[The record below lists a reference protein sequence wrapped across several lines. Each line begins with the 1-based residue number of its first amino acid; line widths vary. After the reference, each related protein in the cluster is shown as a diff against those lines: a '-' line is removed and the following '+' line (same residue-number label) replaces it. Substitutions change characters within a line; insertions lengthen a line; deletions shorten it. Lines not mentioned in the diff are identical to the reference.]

1 MGVNRVH
8 VQIDELVLDGFAAAD
23 RVPIAE
29 GVRQELARLI
39 GAQDLA
45 HFGEMQTRVGSL
57 DAGSFAV
64 TPGADAGSIGRGVAR
79 SVTQGL
85 TKGGRRE

>member
-23 RVPIAE
+23 RVLIAE

-39 GAQDLA
+39 GVQGSA
-45 HFGEMQTRVGSL
+45 HFRDTPARVASL

-64 TPGADAGSIGRGVAR
+64 TPGANAGDIGRRVAHAVNR
-79 SVTQGL
+79 EL
-85 TKGGRRE
+85 TKGRGKT

>member
-45 HFGEMQTRVGSL
+45 HFGETPARVASL

-64 TPGADAGSIGRGVAR
+64 TTGANAGAIGKGVAR
-79 SVTQGL
+79 SVNREL
-85 TKGGRRE
+85 TKGRSRT